1 MGLRDAANMSPE
13 DSHRKIRVISV
24 CAATLI
30 ALSSGT
36 NYAYS
41 AWAPQFAER
50 LHLSATQSN
59 LIGNFGNIGMY
70 AMGIPGGILIDS
82 RGPRWGVC
90 AGLIALACGYFPLRS
105 AYVAAGEGYG
115 TASLCFFA
123 LMSGIGS
130 CTAFSAALKVSAS
143 NWPNHRGTATAFP
156 LSAFGLSAF
165 FYTAMSGYFFPN
177 DTSGLLLLLAV
188 GTVGMIFIGMFF
200 LQIIRPNSPYEALPT
215 DERPPLARKDSNR
228 MRRTSTHS
236 RHSSKDGN
244 GEGDI
249 TGFRLLKT
257 PKFWQLFV
265 MLGLLCGVGLMTINN
280 IGNNA
285 RSLWHHFDDTASH
298 DFIHQRQ
305 LIHVSI
311 LSLCSFLGRLGSGI
325 GSDWLIHHRASRFWT
340 LVTSATLFCLAQV
353 VALTLENPNQ
363 LFWLSGLTGL
373 AYGALFGVYPALVAD
388 AFGPSGM
395 GINWGAMTMAPV
407 LSGNAMDKVVVKGSA
422 EKGERAILALT
433 GSHSSPVSSRSSGL
447 CGVSG
452 KSDKIQAPS
461 TPYPI
466 NPLYRSPASATLAAA
481 LKSINLL
488 KSLVSIFLNNVPS
501 DQTALQTGHPILP
514 NAFIPQSSP
523 AQPLRI
529 DTCAASALARHA
541 RQGNEARPI

>member
-1 MGLRDAANMSPE
+1 MNPE
-13 DSHRKIRVISV
+13 ESHRKIRIISV

-105 AYVAAGEGYG
+105 AYVAAGEGYS

-215 DERPPLARKDSNR
+215 DERPALARKDSNR

-244 GEGDI
+244 GEG
-249 TGFRLLKT
+249 GKQN
-257 PKFWQLFV
+257 P
-265 MLGLLCGVGLMTINN
+265 
-280 IGNNA
+280 
-285 RSLWHHFDDTASH
+285 
-298 DFIHQRQ
+298 FIHQSARF
-305 LIHVSI
+305 IPSDSHVS
-311 LSLCSFLGRLGSGI
+311 SCGGN
-325 GSDWLIHHRASRFWT
+325 
-340 LVTSATLFCLAQV
+340 
-353 VALTLENPNQ
+353 LTLE
-363 LFWLSGLTGL
+363 FT
-373 AYGALFGVYPALVAD
+373 
-388 AFGPSGM
+388 
-395 GINWGAMTMAPV
+395 
-407 LSGNAMDKVVVKGSA
+407 
-422 EKGERAILALT
+422 
-433 GSHSSPVSSRSSGL
+433 
-447 CGVSG
+447 
-452 KSDKIQAPS
+452 
-461 TPYPI
+461 
-466 NPLYRSPASATLAAA
+466 NPLL
-481 LKSINLL
+481 
-488 KSLVSIFLNNVPS
+488 
-501 DQTALQTGHPILP
+501 HP
-514 NAFIPQSSP
+514 
-523 AQPLRI
+523 
-529 DTCAASALARHA
+529 
-541 RQGNEARPI
+541 G

>member
-1 MGLRDAANMSPE
+1 MGLRDANMSPE

-105 AYVAAGEGYG
+105 AYVAAGEGYS
-115 TASLCFFA
+115 TTSLCFFA

-215 DERPPLARKDSNR
+215 DERPALARKDSNR

-236 RHSSKDGN
+236 RHSSKDRN
-244 GEGDI
+244 GEGAAEETSPLNSPTHSSSPGDLDDDPKHPHEHTNSHIKPDI
-249 TGFRLLKT
+249 TGFRLLQT

-285 RSLWHHFDDTASH
+285 RSLWYHFDDTASH

-407 LSGNAMDKVVVKGSA
+407 LSGNVFNLAYGKILDQHSYYEGDGQGG
-422 EKGERAILALT
+422 GERLCREGRACY
-433 GSHSSPVSSRSSGL
+433 SSAYWITLVSSVIAVFWSLWCIRQERL
-447 CGVSG
+447 E
-452 KSDKIQAPS
+452 K
-461 TPYPI
+461 
-466 NPLYRSPASATLAAA
+466 
-481 LKSINLL
+481 LKDGRES
-488 KSLVSIFLNNVPS
+488 KGR
-501 DQTALQTGHPILP
+501 AHEG
-514 NAFIPQSSP
+514 
-523 AQPLRI
+523 
-529 DTCAASALARHA
+529 
-541 RQGNEARPI
+541 